1 MSILRTK
8 LRRDLRRN
16 RAQFIAITI
25 TIFLGITLF
34 GGSYDAYRS
43 LEASYEQVFDDLR
56 FADLWVS
63 GGDTE
68 AFADAAAGVDGVEAV
83 DVRLQADIALE
94 PVNDHSLFGR
104 VVGLPSDEQ
113 PAVNQLMI
121 LEGSG
126 LDPAEP
132 GAVLVEQHMAEH
144 FGISV
149 GNSVRIAAP
158 EGWRTARV
166 RGIVASAEYLW
177 PSPSRQQII
186 ASMEDFGVLFA
197 ADSTVADLG
206 AGAAISQA
214 VVRYGEGA
222 DTEVVDEVLVS
233 LAVSTGAVDWFTR
246 AEQPANSALQADV
259 KGFGEL
265 AFMFPMLFL
274 TAAGLGTWVMLT
286 RLVITQMPV
295 IGTLTANGMRRRK
308 VFRHYLSYGVVVG
321 LAGAIPGVIAGVFM
335 AWGVAGF
342 YTAAIDVPITV
353 LAIDATTPI
362 IGILFGLIAGLLA
375 AAFPAWRAIKLTPA
389 EAMRGA
395 APTGTA
401 KPTLLERIIPPLR
414 RLPSRWSLVLR
425 GIFRNARRTLTTML
439 GVTLALT
446 LILVSWG
453 MIDTVE
459 VLLDRQF
466 DQIQRNDAQVV
477 FSEPPSAELVAAV
490 GAVDGVAAA
499 EPTLR
504 APVAVEANGE
514 RYATSLEAY
523 VDGTTMHRFL
533 GDDGVLAL
541 PGDGVLLGE
550 DLSGMLGIEVGD
562 TVAVRVP
569 SLNAVFTERVAGF
582 VDEPLGTYA
591 YTSLTHLESL
601 VSLDADA
608 LAAASDGGT
617 DTAEGVIFGAAVQFD
632 ENADPDVMRNRLQDV
647 DGVIAVAGTRA
658 FENTLRSFMGLFYA
672 FVGIM
677 LLFGGLLAFGIIFNT
692 MSVNIAERTVEVAT
706 LRAAGMTENRIARL
720 ITAENVIVT
729 LLGIVPGLFV
739 GYLTAMEFMA
749 AYDNDQF
756 TFTLSM
762 QPRTIVVSALFII
775 AVTLLS
781 QIPGL
786 RHVRRL
792 DIASVVRERA
802 V

>member
-1 MSILRTK
+1 MGILTTK

-16 RAQFIAITI
+16 RGQFVAITI

-63 GGDTE
+63 GGDLD
-68 AFADAAAGVDGVEAV
+68 AFESEAAGVEGVAIV
-83 DVRLQADIALE
+83 DRRHQADVALE
-94 PVNDHSLFGR
+94 PVPDHKLYGR
-104 VVGLPSDEQ
+104 IVGIPVSDQ
-113 PAVNQLMI
+113 PDVNQVMV
-121 LEGSG
+121 LEGSYPDSPDR
-126 LDPAEP
+126 L
-132 GAVLVEQHMAEH
+132 LVEQHMADH
-144 FGISV
+144 FGIEV
-149 GNSVRIAAP
+149 GDVVGVADGR
-158 EGWRTARV
+158 GWRSLTVSGVA
-166 RGIVASAEYLW
+166 ASAEYLW
-177 PSPSRQQII
+177 PSPSRQQLI
-186 ASMEDFGVLFA
+186 ASMDDFGVVF
-197 ADSTVADLG
+197 VADDLVEEL
-206 AGAAISQA
+206 AGDASISQA
-214 VVRYGEGA
+214 VVRYAPDA
-222 DTEVVDEVLVS
+222 DVEALDGRLIG
-233 LAVSTGAVDWFTR
+233 LAGSAGAVDWFTR

-286 RLVITQMPV
+286 RLVITQMGV
-295 IGTLTANGMRRRK
+295 IGTLTANGMPRGA
-308 VFRHYLSYGVVVG
+308 VFRHYLSYGIFVG

-335 AWGVAGF
+335 AWAVAGF

-362 IGILFGLIAGLLA
+362 IGVAFGVVAGLIA
-375 AAFPAWRAIKLTPA
+375 AAFPAWRAIKLTPS

-401 KPTLLERIIPPLR
+401 KPTLLERAVPRLR
-414 RLPSRWSLVLR
+414 RLPSQAALVLR

-439 GVTLALT
+439 GVILALT

-459 VLLDRQF
+459 VLLSRQF
-466 DQIQRNDAQVV
+466 DEIQRDDAQVV
-477 FSEPPSAELVAAV
+477 FSRPPTADTIGAVAAIE
-490 GAVDGVAAA
+490 GVDAA
-499 EPTLR
+499 EATLR
-504 APVAVEANGE
+504 VPVAVEANGE
-514 RYATSLEAY
+514 RYGTSLEAF
-523 VDGTTMHRFL
+523 VAGTRMHTFL
-533 GDDGVLAL
+533 APEGEITL
-541 PGDGVLLGE
+541 PSDGVLLGE
-550 DLSGMLGIEVGD
+550 DLRSMLGIGVGD
-562 TVAVRVP
+562 TVAIRVP
-569 SLNAVFTERVAGF
+569 SLDTVFDERVAGF

-591 YTSLTHLESL
+591 YTSIGHLES
-601 VSLDADA
+601 VISIDESAGA
-608 LAAASDGGT
+608 LASGDAADG
-617 DTAEGVIFGAAVQFD
+617 VVFGAAVQFAAD
-632 ENADPDVMRNRLQDV
+632 ADPAVMRTRLQEV

-658 FENTLRSFMGLFYA
+658 FEETIRSFMGLFYA

-706 LRAAGMTENRIARL
+706 LRAAGMTEKRVARL

-729 LLGIVPGLFV
+729 LLGIVPGLAV
-739 GYLTAMEFMA
+739 GYFTAAEFMA

-756 TFTLSM
+756 AFMLSIRPTTF
-762 QPRTIVVSALFII
+762 VFSALFIL

-786 RHVRRL
+786 RVVRRL